1 MSSSKDLF
9 PRNDPFAFSIFLP
22 WDAPD
27 LFSNLFLAKTHQY
40 AFAEVEC
47 FMEVKTLLNGPKVL
61 LNCGLEIISEIGSLL
76 DGIVDLE
83 SDRHSDDSKN
93 DSTDSI
99 PDDSIVKVFC
109 RSLKDICKGA
119 EVKAALKCLE
129 AISKGEKYG
138 LKYGQPVVAQL
149 WGDARRFIEKAK
161 VFNDEYNE
169 SVRMVGLCSSDA
181 YDFNCDR

>member
-1 MSSSKDLF
+1 
-9 PRNDPFAFSIFLP
+9 
-22 WDAPD
+22 
-27 LFSNLFLAKTHQY
+27 
-40 AFAEVEC
+40 
-47 FMEVKTLLNGPKVL
+47 MEVKTLFNGPKVL
-61 LNCGLEIISEIGSLL
+61 LNCGLEIIAEIGSLL

-83 SDRHSDDSKN
+83 SDRNAFDDSKN

-99 PDDSIVKVFC
+99 PDDSIVKIFC

-129 AISKGEKYG
+129 AISKGAKYG

-149 WGDARRFIEKAK
+149 FGDARRTIENAK
-161 VFNDEYNE
+161 IFNDQYNE

>member
-1 MSSSKDLF
+1 MHVT
-9 PRNDPFAFSIFLP
+9 NI
-22 WDAPD
+22 
-27 LFSNLFLAKTHQY
+27 FLAKTHQY

-47 FMEVKTLLNGPKVL
+47 FMEVKTLFNGPKAL
-61 LNCGLEIISEIGSLL
+61 LNCGLEIIAEIGSLL
-76 DGIVDLE
+76 DEIVELE
-83 SDRHSDDSKN
+83 SDRNADDSKN

-99 PDDSIVKVFC
+99 PDDSIVKIFC

-119 EVKAALKCLE
+119 EVKPALKCLE
-129 AISKGEKYG
+129 AISKGVKYG

-149 WGDARRFIEKAK
+149 FGDARRTIEKAK
-161 VFNDEYNE
+161 IFNEEYNQ